1 MSGAEALQFGE
12 AESGVVYTDR
22 PAAFGIAERD
32 GRIALVRVTNPSMAP
47 WFDLPGGAL
56 DPGED
61 DAQAV
66 VREFGEE
73 TGLVIRAGA
82 PVVRASQHF
91 RKTDGEPVN
100 NRSGHYRVE
109 ITGEDAALKIEDDH
123 ELVWMDPR
131 DAVVRL
137 RHDSHAWAVLN
148 WLRSA
153 A

>member
-1 MSGAEALQFGE
+1 MKVSKE
-12 AESGVVYTDR
+12 
-22 PAAFGIAERD
+22 GI
-32 GRIALVRVTNPSMAP
+32 AP

-73 TGLVIRAGA
+73 TGLVIRPGA
-82 PVVRASQHF
+82 SVVRASQRF
-91 RKTDGEPVN
+91 RKADGEPVN
-100 NRSGHYRVE
+100 NRSGHYVVE
-109 ITGEDAALKIEDDH
+109 ITGEDAALKIEEDH
-123 ELVWMDPR
+123 ELVWMHPR
-131 DAVVRL
+131 DALVRL
-137 RHDSHAWAVLN
+137 RHESHAWAVLR